1 MRIKLIVEYEGTNYA
16 GWQRQKNAL
25 SVQEVVEEAIG
36 QSTGI
41 PTKIVGAG
49 RTDAGV
55 HAYGQ
60 TAHFDIETKIPPD
73 KLSYVLNMVLPE
85 DIRIRSSE
93 WVSDDFHARRDAIG
107 KHYRYIIYNDAH
119 APALNRQTRAHVRMD
134 LDAERMNA
142 AAQRFVGTHD
152 FDAFHAANT
161 DIVGTVRTIHSMRVT
176 RIEREI
182 YIDVTGNGFLYNMVR
197 IMAGSLI
204 DVGKGRTAPEAIS
217 EMLMS
222 KKREDAGA
230 TAPAKGLVLME
241 VMYDPKRSRLTML
254 R

>member
-60 TAHFDIETKIPPD
+60 TVHFDIETKIPPD

-119 APALNRQTRAHVRMD
+119 APALNRQTRAMC
-134 LDAERMNA
+134 AWIWT
-142 AAQRFVGTHD
+142 Q
-152 FDAFHAANT
+152 
-161 DIVGTVRTIHSMRVT
+161 
-176 RIEREI
+176 
-182 YIDVTGNGFLYNMVR
+182 
-197 IMAGSLI
+197 
-204 DVGKGRTAPEAIS
+204 S
-217 EMLMS
+217 E
-222 KKREDAGA
+222 
-230 TAPAKGLVLME
+230 
-241 VMYDPKRSRLTML
+241 
-254 R
+254 